1 MTNHFLSILKVS
13 VVCFITLTSIHG
25 QAQTTYPNKPI
36 KLVITWPVGGFADT
50 LGRALATQMST
61 LLGQQVVV
69 ENRGGANGMIGADVV
84 AKSAPDGYTLMVIH
98 NAIAINQT
106 LYPKLP
112 YDAVRDFAQVALVG
126 VTTNTLVVHPALPV
140 KNTKELIALAKSKP
154 DALNYASTGA
164 GGTSHLAMEY
174 FRLSTGTKIVHIP
187 YKGTAPA
194 LTDMVAGQTQV
205 MISALPGTVPFINA
219 KRLIALATS
228 GAKRS
233 VFLPNLPTLAE
244 AGVKDYEFDT
254 WYGMHAPIKVP
265 RDIIVRLN
273 QEMLKA
279 LQLPDI
285 KERMASLGADI
296 VGALEIAR
304 LLGCGTLANEGFDAR
319 GVAALHDLACIGWDA
334 SAQDDHLLGTEASAP
349 LILTG
354 EACQDFCIRS
364 GEPDAVT
371 LDGGLAALLVDGL
384 VLVDAHQ
391 RAHHRHPAGFAAQGV
406 AGTYRQRLEQRL
418 ETQTRGISDLGPA
431 GAVQQRAAEP
441 VQIPDPDI
449 RLGHG
454 LHHGAAHP
462 HVPLTQGGG
471 DRHRKRRAV

>member
-1 MTNHFLSILKVS
+1 MKKFDIAMQSL
-13 VVCFITLTSIHG
+13 F
-25 QAQTTYPNKPI
+25 
-36 KLVITWPVGGFADT
+36 
-50 LGRALATQMST
+50 ALALVCAGPALAQNYPTKTIRIIVPFTPGGGNDISARFIA
-61 LLGQQVVV
+61 QQLTEAFKHSAIV
-69 ENRGGANGMIGADVV
+69 ENRPGAGSTVGTDMV

-205 MISALPGTVPFINA
+205 MISALPGTMPFIGA
-219 KRLIALATS
+219 KRLVALATS

-233 VFLPNLPTLAE
+233 AFLPNLPTLAE

-265 RDIIVRLN
+265 RDIILKLN
-273 QEMLKA
+273 GAIVKA
-279 LQLPDI
+279 LAIPEVKQQ
-285 KERMASLGADI
+285 
-296 VGALEIAR
+296 
-304 LLGCGTLANEGFDAR
+304 LANQG
-319 GVAALHDLACIGWDA
+319 I
-334 SAQDDHLLGTEASAP
+334 EASSATP
-349 LILTG
+349 
-354 EACQDFCIRS
+354 EAFTSYVRAEIEKMGRIIKAS
-364 GEPDAVT
+364 GARPE
-371 LDGGLAALLVDGL
+371 
-384 VLVDAHQ
+384 
-391 RAHHRHPAGFAAQGV
+391 
-406 AGTYRQRLEQRL
+406 
-418 ETQTRGISDLGPA
+418 
-431 GAVQQRAAEP
+431 
-441 VQIPDPDI
+441 
-449 RLGHG
+449 
-454 LHHGAAHP
+454 
-462 HVPLTQGGG
+462 
-471 DRHRKRRAV
+471 